1 MSPVHSYTRSSFLD
15 LVISRVRAFA
25 RIGPRAGVGAAAR
38 ARTRAAGSAVAAAG
52 AFHTV

>member
-38 ARTRAAGSAVAAAG
+38 ARTRGRGPPAGGLG